1 MDLENLSSLPPKQR
15 FSKIAV
21 EGLIFN
27 FLIFNKRAGR
37 ASKGLHFLSKYHF
50 EIQLLRGPKFERYT
64 FFLWRFHWGSVGGP
78 GVGDSVLFCTPLTH
92 L

>member
-1 MDLENLSSLPPKQR
+1 MDLENLSALPSKQR

-37 ASKGLHFLSKYHF
+37 ASKYHF